1 MMTTIVMSMMSRP
14 TLLRRAK
21 PKRTP
26 WWRIFVLP
34 SKSWSEVHFIVVV
47 VVGVLPSKSW
57 SEVLF
62 ASLLATY
69 LPSLYH
75 IPDMD
80 SNVSAINS
88 RYVINFGALLLA
100 LNDILIQSG
109 WS

>member
-34 SKSWSEVHFIVVV
+34 
-47 VVGVLPSKSW
+47 LKSW

-62 ASLLATY
+62 ASQLATY

-109 WS
+109 WT